1 MVTSYMQNNHNSCG
15 FAVDVPYPQL
25 FKLWICIMVVG
36 WFVVG
41 PEKHYCGMKGV
52 NYS

>member
-25 FKLWICIMVVG
+25 LIMVVG
-36 WFVVG
+36 GFVVG